1 MTDFLWNPN
10 NEDIIAKYVKSADIV
25 PGIHSKIN
33 PNEICAYREGGIIV
47 GCYTEVSPL
56 LRPKPGILGR
66 LTGRKAPDRDHLFAS
81 KGPHEI
87 ILDMNANWLTG
98 ESAGITA
105 VMKAIL
111 HEDTSGKMFTI
122 AENLGIVRSKDIAN
136 SIRSGLEGRFS
147 EYVIGLSN
155 IPSTEQ
161 ELRSHEAKFQQLAEI
176 ELSEFGLTLKDAVLR
191 YPLSRGQT
199 AEELQAKV
207 DHDAEMNAIRREEA
221 NVRDK
226 HVFAAGNQDIGR
238 EMGIGALD
246 HASSDEES
254 MTASI
259 RRISR
264 KLLDAQERQKKD
276 EIELFE
282 MQNESSTRKEKL
294 RIKIQ
299 ERKNEILGLKELQE
313 LTMKDS
319 DVDEEI

>member
-10 NEDIIAKYVKSADIV
+10 NEDIIAKYVKSSEIE
-25 PGIHSKIN
+25 PGIHAKMN
-33 PNEICAYREGGIIV
+33 PNQICAYKEGGIFV
-47 GCYTEVSPL
+47 GCYTGIAPL

-105 VMKAIL
+105 VMKAVL
-111 HEDTSGKMFTI
+111 HEDTSGKMFSI
-122 AENLGIVRSKDIAN
+122 AENLGIVRCKDIAD

-155 IPSTEQ
+155 IPLTVE
-161 ELRSHEAKFQQLAEI
+161 ELKSHEAKFQQLAEI

-221 NVRDK
+221 SVRDK
-226 HVFAAGNQDIGR
+226 HVFAAGIQDVGR
-238 EMGIGALD
+238 EIGIGALD

-254 MTASI
+254 KAATK

-264 KLLDAQERQKKD
+264 KLLDAQERQKND

-299 ERKNEILGLKELQE
+299 ERKAEILAMKELQE
-313 LTMKDS
+313 LTMEES

>member
-221 NVRDK
+221 NVRYK